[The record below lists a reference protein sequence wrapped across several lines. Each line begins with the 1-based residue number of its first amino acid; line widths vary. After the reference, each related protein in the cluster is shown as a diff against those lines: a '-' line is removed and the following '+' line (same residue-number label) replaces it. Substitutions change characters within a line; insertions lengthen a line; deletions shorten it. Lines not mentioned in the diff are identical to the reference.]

1 LRVYLDTSALNR
13 VFDDQSQAR
22 IYLESTSM
30 ELVFLMVENEAIEI
44 VSSEA
49 LDFETRRNP
58 YEARRVFVESVLQ
71 KATAYQVLN
80 QEILDRAQELETTKI
95 AKGLDA
101 LHLSCAE
108 VLVVDYFIT
117 CDDRL
122 TRRYSGSVRIR
133 NPVQFVMNVTGSLST
148 EE

>member
-1 LRVYLDTSALNR
+1 MRVYLDTSALNR

-30 ELVFLMVENEAIEI
+30 ELVFLMIEDGAIEI

-49 LDFETRRNP
+49 LEFETRRNP

-71 KATAYQVLN
+71 RSRAYQILN
-80 QEILDRAQELETTKI
+80 QEILGRAQELETRKI

-101 LHLSCAE
+101 LHLACAE
-108 VLVVDYFIT
+108 ALAADYFVT

-122 TRRYSGSVRIR
+122 TRRYSGSVSIG
-133 NPVQFVMNVTGSLST
+133 NPVEFVMNMTGSLSP